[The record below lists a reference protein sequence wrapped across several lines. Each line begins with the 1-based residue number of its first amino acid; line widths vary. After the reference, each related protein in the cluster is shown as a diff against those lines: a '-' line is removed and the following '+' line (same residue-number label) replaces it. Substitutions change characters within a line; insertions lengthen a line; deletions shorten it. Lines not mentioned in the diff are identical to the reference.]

1 MYNDGHRRGIFI
13 KMNGIEL
20 QGKVNFQFVSNEVIK
35 YFSKIYQGITL
46 QDENIWRLIK
56 LQTAK

>member
-1 MYNDGHRRGIFI
+1 
-13 KMNGIEL
+13 MNGTEL